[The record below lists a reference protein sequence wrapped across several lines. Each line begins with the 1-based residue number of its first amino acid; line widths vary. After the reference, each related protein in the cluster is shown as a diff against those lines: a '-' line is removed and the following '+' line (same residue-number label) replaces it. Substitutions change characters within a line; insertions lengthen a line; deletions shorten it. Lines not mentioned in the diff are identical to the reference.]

1 MLQKLI
7 NPLKVP
13 VPFTLSHSWTALLH
27 LKDLGYDH
35 ELTGG
40 QINPGTGAHAAVP
53 TPFSARSC
61 RGISLNHM
69 SSTGFSRI
77 KPECAPQFLTRALFH
92 GVPLTRQQTTTAG
105 STRGGILYL
114 TERIHRLLLKVSHGW
129 VPIAGCPLPVTD
141 LADNATPHFYIHQH
155 KGLCSM
161 VLWTLFNISCLIG
174 TAPVCVPNIAFS

>member
-1 MLQKLI
+1 M
-7 NPLKVP
+7 
-13 VPFTLSHSWTALLH
+13 
-27 LKDLGYDH
+27 
-35 ELTGG
+35 
-40 QINPGTGAHAAVP
+40 P

-129 VPIAGCPLPVTD
+129 VPIAGCPLAVTD

-155 KGLCSM
+155 KGL
-161 VLWTLFNISCLIG
+161 LFHGALNITWDQLFDRNCTSLC
-174 TAPVCVPNIAFS
+174 TQHCF